1 MIGLSIQKRWLKLS
15 GYGALWLTAA
25 TLLTKLIGVLQKIP
39 LQNLAGDVVFG
50 IYNVVYPIYQLMMA
64 LAIAGIPTAL
74 ATYIAL
80 LRPDE
85 RQRTFQAALYMSG
98 AAALLLAI
106 AAYWSAPLI
115 GRWIGHEEI
124 VSSLR
129 VLAAALLFTPLVAV
143 YRGYYQGI
151 EDARSSSW
159 SQLLEQL
166 VRVACMVLAL
176 IFGLAQHWSEGVLA
190 AAVMWG
196 SAVGAIAALFW
207 LWLRKPKAAAKT
219 DYPFIQIVAES
230 RRLFTMALPAALAA
244 IVVPIV
250 AVVDAFSIPRL
261 LETAGMQASDVMA
274 QYGIYSRIQPLIQ
287 LVSMILAAF
296 AAGFLPR
303 WIKQNQ
309 DQREKVL
316 LGKRLLLLH
325 RLAWMAGCGAAVGL
339 YMLAEPINMMLYKD
353 AVGIETFRWLS
364 LSTLMSCVLAMQAP
378 LLQGA
383 GLSRLPIWLLI
394 IAAGGKAVLNSW
406 LVPIY
411 GITGAAIAANLS
423 LLVPASIGAVALYAV
438 VKRDL
443 KGPEKMSNF
452 LLLRSIV
459 PSVFAG
465 GVMALAL
472 YILELLWLQADM
484 GRMEM
489 TLYTLI
495 AVLVGALVYS
505 LTVWTVRGVTKQ
517 ELTWLG

>member
-1 MIGLSIQKRWLKLS
+1 M
-15 GYGALWLTAA
+15 TAA

-39 LQNLAGDVVFG
+39 LQNLAGDAVFG

-98 AAALLLAI
+98 AAALVLALT
-106 AAYWSAPLI
+106 AYWSAPMI
-115 GRWIGHEEI
+115 GRWIGHEEV

-129 VLAAALLFTPLVAV
+129 VLAVALLVTPIVAV
-143 YRGYYQGI
+143 YRGYCQAI
-151 EDARSSSW
+151 DDARSSSL

-176 IFGLAQHWSEGVLA
+176 MVGLAYYWSEGELA

-196 SAVGAIAALFW
+196 SVVGAIAALCW
-207 LWLRKPKAAAKT
+207 LALRKPKPAMKASYTFKQLS
-219 DYPFIQIVAES
+219 IEG
-230 RRLFTMALPAALAA
+230 RKLLKMALPAALAA

-261 LETAGMQASDVMA
+261 LETAGVQAFDVMA

-303 WIKQNQ
+303 WIKQNR
-309 DQREKVL
+309 DLYEPLL
-316 LGKRLLLLH
+316 LGKRLMLLH
-325 RLAWMAGCGAAVGL
+325 RLAWLAGCGAAIGL
-339 YMLAEPINMMLYKD
+339 FMLAEPINIMLYKD
-353 AVGIETFRWLS
+353 AAGIETFRWLS
-364 LSTLMSCVLAMQAP
+364 LSTLTSCLLAMQAP

-383 GLSRLPIWLLI
+383 GLSRLPIWLLV

-411 GITGAAIAANLS
+411 GITGAAIAANLA
-423 LLVPASIGAVALYAV
+423 LLVPACIGAVALYTAV
-438 VKRDL
+438 QRDS
-443 KGPEKMSNF
+443 KGLVGTSS
-452 LLLRSIV
+452 LLLIRSIV
-459 PSVFAG
+459 PAAFAG
-465 GVMALAL
+465 GVMALTL
-472 YILELLWLQADM
+472 YVLELLLPQADM
-484 GRMEM
+484 GRMGM
-489 TLYTLI
+489 TLYALA
-495 AVLVGALVYS
+495 AVVVGALAYS
-505 LTVWTVRGVTKQ
+505 LAVWTARGVTKQ
-517 ELTWLG
+517 ELAWLG